1 MCGGRGI
8 LNKLHLL
15 LGTKRWRSNRGA
27 VAVEFALVLILLSLI
42 LFGTIEFGW
51 AFFTKAIVTNA
62 AREGARLAVTPFATT
77 AAVKTQVQSYLDNFF
92 LTGTLTIDV
101 EPSVSIGPPP
111 SPGSGTPVT
120 VTVSYIYAP
129 LTGRLIASSNWT
141 IVANATMRR
150 E

>member
-15 LGTKRWRSNRGA
+15 LGTKRWKSNRGA

-62 AREGARLAVTPFATT
+62 AREGARLAVTPSAND
-77 AAVKTQVQSYLDNFF
+77 AAVQARV
-92 LTGTLTIDV
+92 
-101 EPSVSIGPPP
+101 
-111 SPGSGTPVT
+111 
-120 VTVSYIYAP
+120 
-129 LTGRLIASSNWT
+129 
-141 IVANATMRR
+141 
-150 E
+150 